1 MEKKTAVAIAVIV
14 IIVVAAIA
22 GYYYFVIMAPE
33 PKEYETTFRRA
44 EPAVIVTDLDPS
56 TQFSNEIV
64 VICGNMYEPLTWVE
78 PDGDVVGVLAKEW
91 SFSEDGLTWNFT
103 LREGV
108 KFHDGTLMNST
119 AVKLSIE
126 RTFNIFDTTG
136 TGAGYIWYGVNNIT
150 TFDDD
155 PYLIQ
160 FNLDYP
166 MPLDRIVAAS
176 YAAWIFSP
184 KVFDVGDDDAINDW
198 LNGPPPGGIFAGD
211 PPYDVGT
218 GPYYLHEWEPGSHVV
233 LKKFDDYWGEWEDGP
248 YYETIYTQYI
258 EEAATRK
265 QGILGETY
273 DFTYLLAKEDLA
285 SVDASSVAEVV
296 DILSFQNLLGFLNT
310 ERWPTNIT
318 LVRQALAYAIPYQR
332 IIDEVLMGYGVQ
344 SKGPVPAGLFG
355 HIDDLFQHSQNIT
368 KAQELFAQAG
378 IDPDGLDLILT
389 YHITDPDE
397 QKVAE
402 IMTLE
407 FDEELGIDL
416 DVMGMEWDAQWDLAK
431 ADPTT
436 AQHIFVMYWWPT
448 ILSGYDFLFNM
459 FHSEPE
465 VFFNLGYYYNSTF
478 DDLIDTAYS
487 LEVTD
492 PTTSLQKYEQA
503 QEMLID
509 DCPSIF
515 FYDLE
520 NTHVI
525 REAIEGY
532 VDNPAYPH
540 VVLYRELK
548 PPVTETTSSFMTYSD
563 PLIPCF
569 YLMIMM
575 MTYLV
580 KRRWDYSPTR
590 RKELSYQ
597 P

>member
-1 MEKKTAVAIAVIV
+1 MEKKTALAITVVV
-14 IIVVAAIA
+14 IIVVGAIA
-22 GYYYFVIMAPE
+22 GYYLFMMPE
-33 PKEYETTFRRA
+33 PVTYETTFRRA

-64 VICGNMYEPLTWVE
+64 IICGNMYEPLTWVN
-78 PDGDVVGVLAKEW
+78 PDGEVVGALAEEW
-91 SFSEDGLTWNFT
+91 TFSEDGLTWNFT

-119 AVKLSIE
+119 AVKLSFE
-126 RTFNIFDTTG
+126 RTTRMG
-136 TGAGYIWYGVNNIT
+136 LGAAFIWACVNET
-150 TFDDD
+150 VTFDDD

-160 FNLDYP
+160 FKLNFP
-166 MPLDRIVAAS
+166 APLDKIAAAS
-176 YAAWIFSP
+176 YAAWVFSP
-184 KVFDVGDDDAINDW
+184 EVFEVGDDDAINDW
-198 LNGPPPGGIFAGD
+198 LNGPPPGGVFAGD

-233 LKKFDDYWGEWEDGP
+233 LKKFDDYWGGWEDGP
-248 YYETIYTQYI
+248 YYETIYTTYI
-258 EEAATRK
+258 EEVATRK
-265 QGILGETY
+265 EGILGEEY

-285 SVDASSVAEVV
+285 SIDASAVADVV
-296 DILSFQNLLGFLNT
+296 EIPSFQNLLGFFNMK
-310 ERWPTNIT
+310 RYPTNIT

-332 IIDEVLMGYGVQ
+332 IIDEVLVGYGVQ
-344 SKGPVPAGLFG
+344 AKGPVPAGLFG
-355 HIDDLFQHSQNIT
+355 YIDDLFQYTQNIT
-368 KAQELFAQAG
+368 KAQELFAAAG
-378 IDPDGLDLILT
+378 VDPEGLDLILT
-389 YHITDPDE
+389 YHAPDPDE
-397 QKVAE
+397 AKVAE

-407 FDEELGIDL
+407 FDEKLGIDL
-416 DVMGMEWDAQWDLAK
+416 DVRGMEWDAQWDLAK

-448 ILSGYDFLFNM
+448 ILSGYDFLINM
-459 FHSEPE
+459 FHTEPE
-465 VFFNLGYYYNSTF
+465 VFFNLGYYYDSTF

-487 LEVTD
+487 LEATD
-492 PTTSLQKYEQA
+492 PTASLQKYKQA

-540 VVLYRELK
+540 VALYRELR
-548 PPVTETTSSFMTYSD
+548 PPVAVTTSSFIADTDS
-563 PLIPCF
+563 LILCF
-569 YLMIMM
+569 CLMIIL
-575 MTYLV
+575 MTCLV

-590 RKELSYQ
+590 RRELSYQ
-597 P
+597 LW